1 MRALLSGP
9 SWLTACCIPSVNKE
23 KRGRSGETRGGE
35 KRRGGGGYSS
45 VITAMGL
52 MDVWGLNW
60 LLMTAE
66 ASPCFYQLS
75 AGFPTITQSLSLSLS
90 PLPLLS
96 ILPHF
101 IAAVYSWTFFTISV

>member
-1 MRALLSGP
+1 M
-9 SWLTACCIPSVNKE
+9 
-23 KRGRSGETRGGE
+23 GRHGGE
-35 KRRGGGGYSS
+35 KKGGGWGYGS

-75 AGFPTITQSLSLSLS
+75 AGFPPITQSLSLSLS

>member
-35 KRRGGGGYSS
+35 KRRGGGGSSS